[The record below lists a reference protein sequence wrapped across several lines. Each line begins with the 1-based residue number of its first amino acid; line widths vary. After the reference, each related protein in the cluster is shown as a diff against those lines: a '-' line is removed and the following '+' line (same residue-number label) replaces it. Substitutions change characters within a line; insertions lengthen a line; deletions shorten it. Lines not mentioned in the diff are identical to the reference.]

1 MTWIVIRN
9 EHTFS
14 LSCNIAECFNWISIS
29 PITITFFYS
38 IYKMNPPHRHIER
51 VFNKYG
57 SFPQKDDIILN
68 DQRYGSTSGSKS
80 GVICHFPIPAIGE
93 NMVD

>member
-1 MTWIVIRN
+1 
-9 EHTFS
+9 
-14 LSCNIAECFNWISIS
+14 
-29 PITITFFYS
+29 
-38 IYKMNPPHRHIER
+38 MNPPHRHIER

-80 GVICHFPIPAIGE
+80 GHICHFPHSGHWWKHGWLT
-93 NMVD
+93 MSG